1 MRGKSGRDR
10 YSVKLTVAWVT
21 VLIVCLLEIYFYTWF
36 TVQYTRLQL
45 DIGQQKKLESSLA
58 AEKKEL
64 RIEIVRLKSPARI
77 TGIAREQLGMV
88 IPETDQV
95 MVIP

>member
-1 MRGKSGRDR
+1 MRGDR
-10 YSVKLTVAWVT
+10 HSVRITVTWVA
-21 VLIVCLLEIYFYTWF
+21 VLFVCFIEICFYIWF
-36 TVQYTRLQL
+36 TVQCTRL
-45 DIGQQKKLESSLA
+45 KLEIGRLEKQESNLV

-77 TGIAREQLGMV
+77 TGIAREELGMV